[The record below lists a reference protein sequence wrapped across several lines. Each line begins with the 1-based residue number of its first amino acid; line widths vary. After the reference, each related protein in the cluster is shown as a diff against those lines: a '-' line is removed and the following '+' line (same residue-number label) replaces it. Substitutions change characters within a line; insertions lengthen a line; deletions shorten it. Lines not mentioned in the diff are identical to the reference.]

1 MTTSAQPAF
10 QSPEPISWTELI
22 AAGRATLIPLPPA
35 TQPTQ
40 AAIRRAISTAY
51 YAAFH
56 ALTTSNADALI
67 GPVHDQ
73 LTGRRSQFFFLPQH
87 NLDTRIL
94 VEQVIPHTR
103 STARN
108 VVQRPLANTPGP
120 RTNFARF
127 HIPFFITSGM
137 GWVLPGI
144 CSQPASSF
152 VWEVNGEATPFG
164 PEGSRDV

>member
-1 MTTSAQPAF
+1 MDWDTIVARGCC
-10 QSPEPISWTELI
+10 
-22 AAGRATLIPLPPA
+22 GRKVFCPQNWDRPLW
-35 TQPTQ
+35 Q
-40 AAIRRAISTAY
+40 AV
-51 YAAFH
+51 
-56 ALTTSNADALI
+56 
-67 GPVHDQ
+67 PV
-73 LTGRRSQFFFLPQH
+73 LFLPRH

-94 VEQVIPHTR
+94 VEQVIPHSR

-137 GWVLPGI
+137 GWDGSCLATP

-152 VWEVNGEATPFG
+152 VWEVNGEATPHPVSNSFRPG
-164 PEGSRDV
+164 GLAGRLTFRSWTNCRISLSLLKRTPFIATGHYRPRNLDPSLQ